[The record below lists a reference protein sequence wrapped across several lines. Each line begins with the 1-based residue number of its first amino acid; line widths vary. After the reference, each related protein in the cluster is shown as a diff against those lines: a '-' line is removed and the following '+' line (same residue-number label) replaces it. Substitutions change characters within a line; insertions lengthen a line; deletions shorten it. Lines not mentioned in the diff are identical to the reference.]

1 MKTKTSAPRDISGPL
16 PRRDLLAIFAYVD
29 RSCRSGSK
37 CVDGSLEAEVHL
49 NRLAAAAGMQ

>member
-1 MKTKTSAPRDISGPL
+1 MKTLTSTPRDISGPL

-29 RSCRSGSK
+29 RSCRSGK
-37 CVDGSLEAEVHL
+37 RCVDGSLDVEVHL